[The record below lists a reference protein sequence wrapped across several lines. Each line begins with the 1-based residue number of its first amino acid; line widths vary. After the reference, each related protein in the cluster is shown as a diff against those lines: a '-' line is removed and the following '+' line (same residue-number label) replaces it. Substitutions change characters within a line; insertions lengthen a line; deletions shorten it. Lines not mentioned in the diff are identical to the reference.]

1 MYGWNLVVRPPDTD
15 NFLGQERD
23 MPPAIARKTADSRI
37 EYIDLSPAGD
47 RFLDDVIEGL
57 TSVPKTLPCKYF
69 YDEKGSV
76 LFEQITQLP
85 EYYPT
90 RTEIAIM
97 ERFVGEMVGRFSEG
111 VRLVE
116 PGSGASVKTRILLR
130 EALNR
135 GIQVRYVPIDIS
147 REFVFSSARTLA
159 SVFPGLTVQAVC
171 ADYTQGITWL
181 GNTGDNRQTV
191 YYFPGSTIGNF
202 TTEEARAFMSS
213 IRRTL
218 RPGDGFLLGTDM
230 KKDTSILH
238 AAYNDATGITAQ
250 FNKHL
255 LERVRDELGATIP
268 VHEYDHEAVYN
279 TRDGR
284 IEMYLHSRSA
294 HTISIDGNAI
304 PIGRG
309 ESILTEYSHKFD
321 PEQVRLLARASGF
334 ELEESWTDDAGLFA
348 VHWLAVQ

>member
-1 MYGWNLVVRPPDTD
+1 
-15 NFLGQERD
+15 
-23 MPPAIARKTADSRI
+23 MPPVVAMKFMKSRV
-37 EYIDLSPAGD
+37 EYIDLSPVGD
-47 RFLDDVIEGL
+47 RFLDDVVMGL

-69 YDEKGSV
+69 YDAKGSS
-76 LFEQITQLP
+76 LFEQITGLP

-90 RTEIAIM
+90 RTEIAILERSVGEIA
-97 ERFVGEMVGRFSEG
+97 ERFGSDI
-111 VRLVE
+111 RLVE

-130 EALNR
+130 EAIER
-135 GIQVRYVPIDIS
+135 GIQVCYIPIDIS
-147 REFVFSSARTLA
+147 REFVFASARDLA
-159 SVFPGLTVQAVC
+159 ALFPKLTVQAVC

-202 TTEEARAFMSS
+202 TADEARAFLVA

-230 KKDTSILH
+230 KKDTAILH
-238 AAYNDATGITAQ
+238 AAYNDSHGITAQ
-250 FNKHL
+250 FNRHL
-255 LERVRDELGATIP
+255 LERIRDELGATIP
-268 VHEYDHEAVYN
+268 VHEYEHEAVYN
-279 TRDGR
+279 QRDGR

-294 HTISIDGNAI
+294 HTISIDGTAI
-304 PIGRG
+304 PMEKG

-321 PEQVRLLARASGF
+321 PDQVRSLARGAGF

-348 VHWLAVQ
+348 VHWFGVK